1 MQVWMIPQQ
10 AGWRAWR
17 NRFDNN
23 GFNRFNSTCIN
34 LFCSARS
41 KRFLNFSSW
50 WLMAIILMHK
60 VMFFR
65 LLKFWQALG
74 CWPTRSWDDPA
85 LSVGMAILHLSLLEA
100 CISHREDGD
109 TLGMVP
115 LIINPIY
122 TLHSGYLLGIWF
134 SDLMCL
140 GSFSKTRFLIN
151 GPNGSSRS
159 STVFYWR
166 LWKSGWDE
174 PLFLPRV
181 LFALNAPYQ
190 DVAFFQLSE
199 NSWESRPMSF
209 WKIDPELRLC
219 AGGGSWRL
227 YVSCVAFAPSLLQRC
242 FQKSAG
248 AGGQDQLATSAI
260 CWSQWS
266 WDKTCFYQFQGGVR
280 NWGVADSC
288 GWNVKV
294 TTMEWDD
301 ATAQWLGRFLKLE
314 YTTKWMFPP
323 FPLWCN
329 KKMK

>member
-50 WLMAIILMHK
+50 WLMAMILMHK

-219 AGGGSWRL
+219 AGGALGGFIYLCCFRPI
-227 YVSCVAFAPSLLQRC
+227 AFAAMFPKIGRCRRPRSTGDLGHMLVAVILRQNLLLPIPRWR
-242 FQKSAG
+242 A
-248 AGGQDQLATSAI
+248 QL
-260 CWSQWS
+260 
-266 WDKTCFYQFQGGVR
+266 
-280 NWGVADSC
+280 GVADSC